1 MKNLLLILSIFLGS
15 WLTAQHYYVV
25 KVDGKIFDGGTA
37 LTPKYKLSEEAELR
51 FSNLEAKATVLSPKR
66 GYFVLAA
73 NDKAHKKG
81 SEFFLAVKQALIP
94 PSQLKVTAIRANID
108 TSLAL
113 TLEHPYDL
121 LDVFRGTIA
130 YRDSLILKLDTE
142 GFADKGTFHLT
153 VRDETE
159 RHNYQLQAT
168 NGYLVLKIPSSHN
181 LTTASFQ
188 LSYEPFFSEE
198 EVEPESFNL
207 LPLDKAQLHAELLYL
222 HSLLPD
228 HSPGDFVAKIAL
240 PHCELNY
247 GKISPGYLLAL
258 IKE

>member
-94 PSQLKVTAIRANID
+94 PSQLKVKMNN
-108 TSLAL
+108 
-113 TLEHPYDL
+113 E
-121 LDVFRGTIA
+121 
-130 YRDSLILKLDTE
+130 
-142 GFADKGTFHLT
+142 
-153 VRDETE
+153 
-159 RHNYQLQAT
+159 
-168 NGYLVLKIPSSHN
+168 
-181 LTTASFQ
+181 
-188 LSYEPFFSEE
+188 
-198 EVEPESFNL
+198 
-207 LPLDKAQLHAELLYL
+207 
-222 HSLLPD
+222 
-228 HSPGDFVAKIAL
+228 
-240 PHCELNY
+240 
-247 GKISPGYLLAL
+247 
-258 IKE
+258 